1 MTVQQKIASGR
12 SSGRTVSQER
22 LNQLSEQTRRAI
34 AQLEPVTLD
43 WVAPVA
49 TDMDVAVIGG
59 GQSGV
64 AIAFGLRRAGIRRV
78 QVFDAAT
85 PETAG
90 VWNTIARMHTLRAGK
105 GFTGLEQ
112 GIPELT
118 FEHWYV
124 ALHGDAAFAAMAEI
138 PRTVWLDYLNWYRET
153 AGIDVRW
160 QHRLISIDPRS
171 DAENAPLNLRFE
183 LQDKG
188 VIDLS
193 TQTIVLATGLD
204 GLGEPYIPSVLSH
217 TLPPDRLVHT
227 NDLINFASLRGLS
240 VGVVGAAASAF
251 DAAAVALEHG
261 AASVH
266 QFVRHGDLVEAND
279 QAAARPSA
287 DKLFFPEFD
296 DAMRWRLILERRRRS
311 SAPDAAIARACQH
324 PNHYLHFN
332 VAAEQIVALG
342 DDIVARTTTG
352 DIMLDTVIAATGY
365 RQNVHARPEL
375 TTAAPHILLWRD
387 RVAAPYS
394 ESGWSS
400 HPYLGKGFELQ
411 ETRPGSAPWLNRIHV
426 YTFAAIVSHGIH
438 AGDIGSAAIALP
450 RLIAAVARSLF
461 IHARADYERLASLG
475 PSIAVDRVAPSPV
488 SGPWEAAP

>member
-1 MTVQQKIASGR
+1 MTIRQNIASGR
-12 SSGRTVSQER
+12 SGEGAVQQER
-22 LNQLSEQTRRAI
+22 LNQLSEQVRRAI
-34 AQLEPVTLD
+34 AQLEPVRLD
-43 WVAPVA
+43 WVAPA
-49 TDMDVAVIGG
+49 GTDIDVAVIGG

-118 FEHWYV
+118 FEHWYSG
-124 ALHGDAAFAAMAEI
+124 LHGDAAFAAMVEI
-138 PRTVWLDYLNWYRET
+138 PRTVWLDYLDWYRET
-153 AGIDVRW
+153 TGIDVRW
-160 QHRLISIDPRS
+160 RHRLISIDPLS
-171 DAENAPLNLRFE
+171 DGENAPLNLRFE
-183 LQDKG
+183 VREKG
-188 VIDLS
+188 VIELS
-193 TQTIVLATGLD
+193 AHTIVLATGLD
-204 GLGEPYIPSVLSH
+204 GLGEPYIPPVLSRS
-217 TLPPDRLVHT
+217 LPPDRLVHT
-227 NDLINFASLRGLS
+227 NGLIDFARLRGLS

-266 QFVRHGDLVEAND
+266 QFVRHGDLVQAND

-296 DAMRWRLILERRRRS
+296 DAMQWRLISKRRRRS

-324 PNHYLHFN
+324 PNHHLHFN
-332 VAAEQIVALG
+332 VAAEHIEAAG
-342 DDIVARTTTG
+342 DDVVARTTAG
-352 DIMLDTVIAATGY
+352 DIKLDMVIAATGY

-375 TTAAPHILLWRD
+375 SSAAPHILLWRD
-387 RVAAPYS
+387 RVAAS
-394 ESGWSS
+394 ERESSWSS

-411 ETRPGSAPWLNRIHV
+411 EIEPGSAPWLNRIHV
-426 YTFAAIVSHGIH
+426 YTFAAIISHGIH
-438 AGDIGSAAIALP
+438 AGDIGSAAIGLP

-461 IHARADYERLASLG
+461 LHARADYERLAALG
-475 PSIAVDRVAPSPV
+475 PAIAVDRVAPSPV

>member
-1 MTVQQKIASGR
+1 
-12 SSGRTVSQER
+12 
-22 LNQLSEQTRRAI
+22 
-34 AQLEPVTLD
+34 
-43 WVAPVA
+43 
-49 TDMDVAVIGG
+49 MDVAVIGG

-227 NDLINFASLRGLS
+227 NDLINF
-240 VGVVGAAASAF
+240 
-251 DAAAVALEHG
+251 
-261 AASVH
+261 
-266 QFVRHGDLVEAND
+266 
-279 QAAARPSA
+279 
-287 DKLFFPEFD
+287 
-296 DAMRWRLILERRRRS
+296 
-311 SAPDAAIARACQH
+311 
-324 PNHYLHFN
+324 
-332 VAAEQIVALG
+332 
-342 DDIVARTTTG
+342 
-352 DIMLDTVIAATGY
+352 
-365 RQNVHARPEL
+365 
-375 TTAAPHILLWRD
+375 
-387 RVAAPYS
+387 
-394 ESGWSS
+394 
-400 HPYLGKGFELQ
+400 
-411 ETRPGSAPWLNRIHV
+411 
-426 YTFAAIVSHGIH
+426 
-438 AGDIGSAAIALP
+438 
-450 RLIAAVARSLF
+450 
-461 IHARADYERLASLG
+461 
-475 PSIAVDRVAPSPV
+475 
-488 SGPWEAAP
+488 